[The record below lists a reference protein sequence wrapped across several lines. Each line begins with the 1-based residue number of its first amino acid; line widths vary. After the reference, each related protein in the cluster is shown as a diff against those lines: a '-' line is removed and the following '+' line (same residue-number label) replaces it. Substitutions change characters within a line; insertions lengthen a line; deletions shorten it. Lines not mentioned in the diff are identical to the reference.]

1 MQALLTRSDVAK
13 LLGVT
18 AWTLDDLRRRG
29 ILASVEFGPRRHRY
43 MSEDVESLIT
53 ARRRVA

>member
-1 MQALLTRSDVAK
+1 MQALLTRTDVAK

-18 AWTLDDLRRRG
+18 AWTVDDLRRRG

-43 MSEDVESLIT
+43 TPDDVESLIT
-53 ARRRVA
+53 SRRRVA